1 MVKKALAALALY
13 TAAAEPTTSKNQIVD
28 DLNEFSL
35 QELLEFREKILEH
48 KQNIE
53 SRPES
58 DEVDVGGDEQGL
70 ESNEVED
77 IDSLR

>member
-58 DEVDVGGDEQGL
+58 DEVDVGGDEQEL
-70 ESNEVED
+70 DSNEVED

>member
-1 MVKKALAALALY
+1 MCILKICHKKLCHKKLC
-13 TAAAEPTTSKNQIVD
+13 
-28 DLNEFSL
+28 
-35 QELLEFREKILEH
+35 EFREKILEH

-70 ESNEVED
+70 DSNEVED